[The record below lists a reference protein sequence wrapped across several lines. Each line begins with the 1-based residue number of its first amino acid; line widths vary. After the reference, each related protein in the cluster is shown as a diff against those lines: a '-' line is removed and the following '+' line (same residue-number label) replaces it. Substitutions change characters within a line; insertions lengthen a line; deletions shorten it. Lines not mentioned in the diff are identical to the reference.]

1 MSQRC
6 YRCCR
11 SSGVVVGPHD
21 EVLEATATAR
31 TLGLVRGSRIAVP
44 ELLQLVRSVRRE
56 GDGHIVDLQINRGAR
71 VASTYLTARVAP
83 LDESLI
89 LILADDQTAARRIE
103 ETRRD
108 FVANISHELKT
119 PIGAISL
126 LAEAVEDAADDP
138 AAVRKFAS
146 RMGIESARL
155 ADLVGQI
162 IELSRLQA
170 DNPLLHPE
178 VVDIDE
184 VLSDA
189 VDRRRMDAE
198 RHRITLTVAGA
209 AGTRVLGS
217 ARQLGVAVGNL
228 VENAIVYSD
237 PGARVVVAAHVQARS
252 DDDYVE
258 ITVSDNGIGIPAAE
272 LDRIFERFYRVDY
285 ARSRANGGTGLG
297 LAIVKHIAAIHG
309 GDVTVWSQVGHGS
322 TFTLKIPAHLHE
334 AAPAVSEHAT
344 STDRQRPIS
353 RSPERQEINQMTRV
367 LVIEDEESYLE
378 ALSYMLSKEGFEVIE
393 ARDGAAGI
401 AEFDRH
407 GADIVLLDLM
417 MPGLPGTEVC
427 RQLRLRGAVPVIML
441 TARDTEVDKVVGL
454 ELGADDYVTKPFS
467 HRELVARIRA
477 VLRRGQDTE
486 LVPDVIEAAG
496 VRMDVERHEV
506 SVNGERITLALKE
519 FELLEMLLRNAGR
532 VMTRGQLIDRIW
544 GADYVGDTKTL
555 DVHVKRLRTKLEPDP
570 ANPRYLSPSE
580 ALATSSRAE
589 VSSRTVSSQLGIW
602 LRSADLRRWMRRRR
616 LSVAY

>member
-1 MSQRC
+1 MLS
-6 YRCCR
+6 

-56 GDGHIVDLQINRGAR
+56 GDGRTADLQISRGVR

-89 LILADDQTAARRIE
+89 LILADDQTAVRRIE
-103 ETRRD
+103 QTRRD

-146 RMGIESARL
+146 RMGIESERL
-155 ADLVGQI
+155 TDLVVQI

-170 DNPLLHPE
+170 DDPLVHPE

-184 VLSDA
+184 VLTDA
-189 VDRRRMDAE
+189 VERRRMDAE
-198 RHRITLTVAGA
+198 RKRITLTVAGV

-228 VENAIVYSD
+228 VENAMVYSD

-272 LDRIFERFYRVDY
+272 LGRIFERFYRVDY
-285 ARSRANGGTGLG
+285 ARSRSNGGTGLG

-309 GDVTVWSQVGHGS
+309 GDVSVWSQVGRGS
-322 TFTLKIPAHLHE
+322 TFTIKIPAHVHDI
-334 AAPAVSEHAT
+334 APPVAEHGT
-344 STDRQRPIS
+344 SPDGQRP
-353 RSPERQEINQMTRV
+353 PDQPTHERQEINR
-367 LVIEDEESYLE
+367 
-378 ALSYMLSKEGFEVIE
+378 
-393 ARDGAAGI
+393 
-401 AEFDRH
+401 
-407 GADIVLLDLM
+407 
-417 MPGLPGTEVC
+417 
-427 RQLRLRGAVPVIML
+427 
-441 TARDTEVDKVVGL
+441 
-454 ELGADDYVTKPFS
+454 
-467 HRELVARIRA
+467 
-477 VLRRGQDTE
+477 
-486 LVPDVIEAAG
+486 
-496 VRMDVERHEV
+496 
-506 SVNGERITLALKE
+506 
-519 FELLEMLLRNAGR
+519 
-532 VMTRGQLIDRIW
+532 
-544 GADYVGDTKTL
+544 
-555 DVHVKRLRTKLEPDP
+555 
-570 ANPRYLSPSE
+570 
-580 ALATSSRAE
+580 
-589 VSSRTVSSQLGIW
+589 
-602 LRSADLRRWMRRRR
+602 
-616 LSVAY
+616 

>member
-1 MSQRC
+1 VNPFWVAIVALVVGLGIGVVLTWVAVRVRREEPGPTFDVAEPVVPVGVAEVLSVLP
-6 YRCCR
+6 

-44 ELLQLVRSVRRE
+44 ELLELVRSVRRG
-56 GDGHIVDLQINRGAR
+56 GDGRMIDLQINRGLR

-89 LILADDQTAARRIE
+89 LILADDSTAARRIE

-155 ADLVGQI
+155 TDLVSQI

-170 DNPLLHPE
+170 DNPLVHPE

-198 RHRITLTVAGA
+198 RKRINLTVAGI
-209 AGTRVLGS
+209 AGTQVLGS

-228 VENAIVYSD
+228 VDNAMVYSD

-309 GDVTVWSQVGHGS
+309 GDVSVWSQVGHGS
-322 TFTLKIPAHLHE
+322 TFTLKIPAHLHDV
-334 AAPAVSEHAT
+334 APAIAENAAA
-344 STDRQRPIS
+344 STNGQPDQPM
-353 RSPERQEINQMTRV
+353 PERQEINQ
-367 LVIEDEESYLE
+367 
-378 ALSYMLSKEGFEVIE
+378 
-393 ARDGAAGI
+393 
-401 AEFDRH
+401 
-407 GADIVLLDLM
+407 
-417 MPGLPGTEVC
+417 
-427 RQLRLRGAVPVIML
+427 
-441 TARDTEVDKVVGL
+441 
-454 ELGADDYVTKPFS
+454 
-467 HRELVARIRA
+467 
-477 VLRRGQDTE
+477 
-486 LVPDVIEAAG
+486 
-496 VRMDVERHEV
+496 
-506 SVNGERITLALKE
+506 
-519 FELLEMLLRNAGR
+519 
-532 VMTRGQLIDRIW
+532 
-544 GADYVGDTKTL
+544 
-555 DVHVKRLRTKLEPDP
+555 
-570 ANPRYLSPSE
+570 
-580 ALATSSRAE
+580 
-589 VSSRTVSSQLGIW
+589 
-602 LRSADLRRWMRRRR
+602 
-616 LSVAY
+616 

>member
-1 MSQRC
+1 VVPVGVAEVLSVLS
-6 YRCCR
+6 

-56 GDGHIVDLQINRGAR
+56 GDGRTVDLQISRGVR

-89 LILADDQTAARRIE
+89 LILADDQTAVRRIE
-103 ETRRD
+103 QTRRD

-155 ADLVGQI
+155 TDLVVQI

-170 DNPLLHPE
+170 DDPLVHPE

-184 VLSDA
+184 VLTEA
-189 VDRRRMDAE
+189 VERRRMDAE
-198 RHRITLTVAGA
+198 RKRITLTVAGA

-228 VENAIVYSD
+228 VENAMVYSD

-272 LDRIFERFYRVDY
+272 LGRIFERFYRVDY
-285 ARSRANGGTGLG
+285 ARSRSNGGTGLG

-309 GDVTVWSQVGHGS
+309 GDVSVWSQVGRGS
-322 TFTLKIPAHLHE
+322 TFTIKIPAHVHDI
-334 AAPAVSEHAT
+334 APPVAEHGT
-344 STDRQRPIS
+344 SPDGQRP
-353 RSPERQEINQMTRV
+353 PDQPTHERQEINR
-367 LVIEDEESYLE
+367 
-378 ALSYMLSKEGFEVIE
+378 
-393 ARDGAAGI
+393 
-401 AEFDRH
+401 
-407 GADIVLLDLM
+407 
-417 MPGLPGTEVC
+417 
-427 RQLRLRGAVPVIML
+427 
-441 TARDTEVDKVVGL
+441 
-454 ELGADDYVTKPFS
+454 
-467 HRELVARIRA
+467 
-477 VLRRGQDTE
+477 
-486 LVPDVIEAAG
+486 
-496 VRMDVERHEV
+496 
-506 SVNGERITLALKE
+506 
-519 FELLEMLLRNAGR
+519 
-532 VMTRGQLIDRIW
+532 
-544 GADYVGDTKTL
+544 
-555 DVHVKRLRTKLEPDP
+555 
-570 ANPRYLSPSE
+570 
-580 ALATSSRAE
+580 
-589 VSSRTVSSQLGIW
+589 
-602 LRSADLRRWMRRRR
+602 
-616 LSVAY
+616 

>member
-1 MSQRC
+1 VNPFWVAIVALVVGLGIGVVLTWVAVRVRREEPGPTFDVAEPVVPVGVAEVLSVLP
-6 YRCCR
+6 

-44 ELLQLVRSVRRE
+44 ELLELVRSVRRG
-56 GDGHIVDLQINRGAR
+56 GDGRMFDLQINRGLR

-89 LILADDQTAARRIE
+89 LILADDSTAARRIE

-155 ADLVGQI
+155 TDLVSQI

-170 DNPLLHPE
+170 DNPLVHPE

-198 RHRITLTVAGA
+198 RKRINLTVAGI
-209 AGTRVLGS
+209 AGTQVLGS

-228 VENAIVYSD
+228 VDNAMVYSD

-309 GDVTVWSQVGHGS
+309 GDVSVWSQVGHGS
-322 TFTLKIPAHLHE
+322 TFTLKIPAHLHDV
-334 AAPAVSEHAT
+334 APAIAENAAA
-344 STDRQRPIS
+344 STNGQPDQPT
-353 RSPERQEINQMTRV
+353 PERQEINQ
-367 LVIEDEESYLE
+367 
-378 ALSYMLSKEGFEVIE
+378 
-393 ARDGAAGI
+393 
-401 AEFDRH
+401 
-407 GADIVLLDLM
+407 
-417 MPGLPGTEVC
+417 
-427 RQLRLRGAVPVIML
+427 
-441 TARDTEVDKVVGL
+441 
-454 ELGADDYVTKPFS
+454 
-467 HRELVARIRA
+467 
-477 VLRRGQDTE
+477 
-486 LVPDVIEAAG
+486 
-496 VRMDVERHEV
+496 
-506 SVNGERITLALKE
+506 
-519 FELLEMLLRNAGR
+519 
-532 VMTRGQLIDRIW
+532 
-544 GADYVGDTKTL
+544 
-555 DVHVKRLRTKLEPDP
+555 
-570 ANPRYLSPSE
+570 
-580 ALATSSRAE
+580 
-589 VSSRTVSSQLGIW
+589 
-602 LRSADLRRWMRRRR
+602 
-616 LSVAY
+616 

>member
-1 MSQRC
+1 LRALGRTRRQLVEGRSSDPYYLRVSPIWVAIVALVVGLGIGVLLAWAAL
-6 YRCCR
+6 RTR
-11 SSGVVVGPHD
+11 REEPSPTFDVAEPVVPAGVAEVLSVLPSSGVVVGPHD

-44 ELLQLVRSVRRE
+44 ELLQLVRSVRRG
-56 GDGHIVDLQINRGAR
+56 GDGRMVDLQINRGVR

-89 LILADDQTAARRIE
+89 LILADDQTAARRID

-138 AAVRKFAS
+138 DAVRKFAS

-155 ADLVGQI
+155 ADLVSQI

-170 DNPLLHPE
+170 DDPLVHPE

-198 RHRITLTVAGA
+198 RKRITLTVAGI

-228 VENAIVYSD
+228 VENAMVYSD

-258 ITVSDNGIGIPAAE
+258 ITVSDNGIGIPAVE

-309 GDVTVWSQVGHGS
+309 GDVSVWSQVGQGS
-322 TFTLKIPAHLHE
+322 TFTLKIPAHLHDV
-334 AAPAVSEHAT
+334 APAVPEQAT
-344 STDRQRPIS
+344 STDRQPDQ
-353 RSPERQEINQMTRV
+353 PTHERQEINQ
-367 LVIEDEESYLE
+367 
-378 ALSYMLSKEGFEVIE
+378 
-393 ARDGAAGI
+393 
-401 AEFDRH
+401 
-407 GADIVLLDLM
+407 
-417 MPGLPGTEVC
+417 
-427 RQLRLRGAVPVIML
+427 
-441 TARDTEVDKVVGL
+441 
-454 ELGADDYVTKPFS
+454 
-467 HRELVARIRA
+467 
-477 VLRRGQDTE
+477 
-486 LVPDVIEAAG
+486 
-496 VRMDVERHEV
+496 
-506 SVNGERITLALKE
+506 
-519 FELLEMLLRNAGR
+519 
-532 VMTRGQLIDRIW
+532 
-544 GADYVGDTKTL
+544 
-555 DVHVKRLRTKLEPDP
+555 
-570 ANPRYLSPSE
+570 
-580 ALATSSRAE
+580 
-589 VSSRTVSSQLGIW
+589 
-602 LRSADLRRWMRRRR
+602 
-616 LSVAY
+616 